1 MRRPLTKRKC
11 QHCQTFFDPD
21 PRSAG
26 RQRYCSQPECRKASK
41 ANSQRRWQ
49 QQPPNRDYFKG
60 PTHVER
66 VRQWRKDNPGSW
78 RRQRSRAPEAL
89 QDALEPQEI
98 QKQRLG
104 ESFGAEVFQDAFFM
118 QSTVFLGFIAHLSGL
133 SLQDDI
139 EATTRKLQQ

>member
-66 VRQWRKDNPGSW
+66 VRP
-78 RRQRSRAPEAL
+78 
-89 QDALEPQEI
+89 
-98 QKQRLG
+98 
-104 ESFGAEVFQDAFFM
+104 
-118 QSTVFLGFIAHLSGL
+118 
-133 SLQDDI
+133 
-139 EATTRKLQQ
+139 TTW

>member
-1 MRRPLTKRKC
+1 MRRPRTKRKC
-11 QHCQTFFDPD
+11 KPCKTFFDPD

-26 RQRYCSQPECRKASK
+26 RQRDGSQPECRKAST

-49 QQPPNRDYFKG
+49 QQPPNRDDFKG

-66 VRQWRKDNPGSW
+66 VRQWRTDNPGYW

-104 ESFGAEVFQDAFFM
+104 ESFGAEVLQDAFFR
-118 QSTVFLGFIAHLSGL
+118 QSTVFIG
-133 SLQDDI
+133 
-139 EATTRKLQQ
+139 